1 MKGRGRDASA
11 LQRGTRFAWLD
22 RAVATRSDALGCA
35 PFAFCCVRRR
45 SAAEHLC
52 VCTLA
57 LGNASASSPD
67 AADVLRE
74 ACRKWRRDAQ
84 VESSTDRATPST
96 PPKKRKRKIRHDEA
110 ISSFRLLA
118 AHNVVRPS
126 RSTFLS
132 ARHKKE
138 RKRELTCRL
147 LLIGLIVGRDAVGGA
162 RR

>member
-1 MKGRGRDASA
+1 MAGQGRRDTVRCPRMRTFRVLLCPTSLSSRAFVCVY
-11 LQRGTRFAWLD
+11 LGTWQRLRLLA
-22 RAVATRSDALGCA
+22 RRSGCA
-35 PFAFCCVRRR
+35 ARGLSEMASRRPSR
-45 SAAEHLC
+45 IVNRPC
-52 VCTLA
+52 
-57 LGNASASSPD
+57 D
-67 AADVLRE
+67 AIN
-74 ACRKWRRDAQ
+74 
-84 VESSTDRATPST
+84 P

-138 RKRELTCRL
+138 RKRKRELTCRL